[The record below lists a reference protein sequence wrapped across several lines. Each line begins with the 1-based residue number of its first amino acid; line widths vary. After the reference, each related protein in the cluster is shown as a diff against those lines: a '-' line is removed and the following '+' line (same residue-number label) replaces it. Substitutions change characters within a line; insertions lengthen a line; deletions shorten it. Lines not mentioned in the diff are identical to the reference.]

1 MTNEACDKPVALIT
15 GSAARIGAGIARLL
29 HCSGYRIIL
38 HYLHSQTQALQLC
51 EELNQNSANSCI
63 SLQADLLDL
72 DAIQELA
79 RQSIAHW
86 GRLDTLIN
94 NASSFY
100 PRSLD
105 NIQQTDWQNLMGSN
119 ARAPAFLS
127 KACYSALKKS
137 SGCIINITD
146 IAAST
151 GRAEYSLYSMAK
163 AALENLSR
171 SLAREL
177 APEVRVNAIAP
188 GFILPPNVSGAK
200 NTKGDLTAEPLS
212 YSCLNYP
219 ARTDDIAHAVLFL
232 ISEASYIT
240 GQILHVDG
248 GRKLIF

>member
-1 MTNEACDKPVALIT
+1 MTNEASNKPVALIT

-29 HCSGYRIIL
+29 HSSGFRIIL
-38 HYLHSQTQALQLC
+38 HYLNSQSAARQLC
-51 EELNQNSANSCI
+51 QELNQGKPDSCI

-72 DAIQELA
+72 DALEALA
-79 RQSIAHW
+79 RQSIDHW
-86 GRLDTLIN
+86 GRLDALVN

-100 PRSLD
+100 PQSLEH
-105 NIQQTDWQNLMGSN
+105 IQQADWQNLMGSN
-119 ARAPAFLS
+119 ARAPAFLC
-127 KACYSALKKS
+127 KACYPALKKS
-137 SGCIINITD
+137 SGCILNITD
-146 IAAST
+146 IAAAT

-188 GFILPPNVSGAK
+188 GFILPPNVSGTQ
-200 NTKGDLTAEPLS
+200 NPTRDITAEPLS

-219 ARTDDIAHAVLFL
+219 ARTEDIAHAALFL
-232 ISEASYIT
+232 IKDASYIT
-240 GQILHVDG
+240 GQTLHVDG